1 MIRVMI
7 ADDHPAYRKGL
18 GSMLDDE
25 PDIELVAEAEN
36 GREAIALAEQHTP
49 DVVVMDLRMPDLD
62 GIEATRLLRLQA
74 PTTAVIV
81 LTMFEDDQSVFA
93 AMRVGAQ
100 GYLLKGA
107 EQDEIVRAIRAVAVG
122 EAIFGPQVAR
132 LVIEHFASGDGSAR
146 AAFPQLTEREREV
159 LELIASGKGN
169 ATIAHDLTL
178 SLKTVRNHVSNIFTK
193 MQVSDRAA
201 AIVKARDAGFG
212 GRPAEHR

>member
-1 MIRVMI
+1 VIRVLI
-7 ADDHPAYRKGL
+7 ADDHPGYRKGL
-18 GSMLDDE
+18 SSMLEDE
-25 PDIELVAEAEN
+25 HDIELVGQADN
-36 GREAIALAEQHTP
+36 GLDAIALAEQCLP

-62 GIEATRLLRLQA
+62 GIAATRQLRERA
-74 PTTAVIV
+74 PGAAVIV

-93 AMRVGAQ
+93 AMRAGAQ

-107 EQDEIVRAIRAVAVG
+107 EQDEIVRAIRAVSVG

-159 LELIASGKGN
+159 LELIASGRGD

-193 MQVSDRAA
+193 LQVADRAQ
-201 AIVKARDAGFG
+201 AIIKARDAGLG
-212 GRPAEHR
+212 TTAEQAT